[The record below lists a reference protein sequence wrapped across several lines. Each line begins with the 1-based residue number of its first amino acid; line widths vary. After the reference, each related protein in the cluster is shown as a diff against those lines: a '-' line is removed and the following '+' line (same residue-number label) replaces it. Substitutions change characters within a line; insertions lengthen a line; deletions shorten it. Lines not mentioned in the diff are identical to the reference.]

1 VPRIASRC
9 STRPSAGTPSSC
21 ATWLNLTKEVLA
33 TMSDGGTA
41 AMQAAAERPVQ
52 SLADL
57 RQVLHEAQQMGPPA

>member
-1 VPRIASRC
+1 MFDALVRRHPFF
-9 STRPSAGTPSSC
+9 
-21 ATWLNLTKEVLA
+21 LHNLTKEVLA